1 MQRKNV
7 FSLQLNVCFT
17 QTCNVWKFA
26 MCKKC
31 ILSQL
36 LKSIFCPR
44 TLVKLRQGK
53 IIKLQNRLLLP
64 QCNITFCAIN
74 LFLLPFRSHCSTQNI
89 GFSNSGYIIKPPQP
103 SSTIYGALPFT
114 GYPLK
119 VDHSLKCSITMQPTK
134 TTNCRLEKVDC
145 IKLEE
150 VSSKTQHTLIIHMS
164 LSTKQHYRSSS
175 LFPLFWN
182 KLYNKVARL

>member
-114 GYPLK
+114 GNRRFALFLSWEHCCFMPDSSPAH
-119 VDHSLKCSITMQPTK
+119 VHI
-134 TTNCRLEKVDC
+134 
-145 IKLEE
+145 
-150 VSSKTQHTLIIHMS
+150 VSAT
-164 LSTKQHYRSSS
+164 
-175 LFPLFWN
+175 
-182 KLYNKVARL
+182 